1 MPAGTPATR
10 KRGRTQFTG
19 SMAPGLPLPESC
31 GSSTHRLPGE
41 KLSAAP
47 NSVGALAGTPSPRM
61 GATGKSLQLPAWQA
75 ACAMFG
81 LPGSTSAG
89 APPLFALGF
98 PGSMLGPPAL
108 RLRPEPAPPD
118 APVPLPVAPAPLVRP
133 PPPAGSFPLPHAP
146 MPATRA
152 PANTARPRY
161 FRIVNTPNQQRPE
174 KPNGSRLA
182 AAESRNEPRG
192 LLLVNEKR
200 AFPCAE

>member
-47 NSVGALAGTPSPRM
+47 KSVGALAGTPSPMM
-61 GATGKSLQLPAWQA
+61 GATGKSLQAPFWQV
-75 ACAMFG
+75 ACAIFG
-81 LPGSTSAG
+81 LPGSASAG
-89 APPLFALGF
+89 APPWFALGS
-98 PGSMLGPPAL
+98 PVSMLGPPAPEL
-108 RLRPEPAPPD
+108 KPEPAPPD
-118 APVPLPVAPAPLVRP
+118 APEPLLFVPGRRPLP
-133 PPPAGSFPLPHAP
+133 PPPLFPLPHAP
-146 MPATRA
+146 APATRA